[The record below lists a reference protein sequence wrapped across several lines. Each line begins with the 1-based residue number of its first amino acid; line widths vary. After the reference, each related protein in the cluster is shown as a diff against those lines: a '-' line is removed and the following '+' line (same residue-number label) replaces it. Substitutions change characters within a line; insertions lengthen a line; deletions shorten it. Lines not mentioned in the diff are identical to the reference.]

1 MRSYLKSDWVQFT
14 VDFKT
19 EQVSSKM
26 KAEFKAIFGSLNSCA
41 DLILENCF
49 EVKRLVE
56 HENNNQHEPKIR

>member
-1 MRSYLKSDWVQFT
+1 